1 LFHVFLKLKKI
12 LLFYMESGANFG
24 CLFRKAGRIIF
35 VMNTEQRTFRLRLD
49 RCSAMDAAE
58 AVLATLR
65 RGGVR
70 LDAMRMAPG
79 VHGMNL
85 DLDVAAEGEDAL
97 VLARMR
103 LCNLIGVL
111 KIRVQARAYAPI

>member
-1 LFHVFLKLKKI
+1 
-12 LLFYMESGANFG
+12 MD
-24 CLFRKAGRIIF
+24 
-35 VMNTEQRTFRLRLD
+35 TEQRTFRLRLE
-49 RCSAMDAAE
+49 RSAAMDAAE

-65 RGGVR
+65 RGGVQ
-70 LDAMRMAPG
+70 LHAMRMAPS

-111 KIRVQARAYAPI
+111 KIRVQAPI

>member
-1 LFHVFLKLKKI
+1 MPIPDRQPDNPH
-12 LLFYMESGANFG
+12 
-24 CLFRKAGRIIF
+24 
-35 VMNTEQRTFRLRLD
+35 MNTEHRTFRLRLD

-65 RGGVR
+65 RGGVQ
-70 LDAMRMAPG
+70 LHAMRMAPG

-111 KIRVQARAYAPI
+111 KIRVQLRAYAPI

>member
-1 LFHVFLKLKKI
+1 
-12 LLFYMESGANFG
+12 
-24 CLFRKAGRIIF
+24 
-35 VMNTEQRTFRLRLD
+35 
-49 RCSAMDAAE
+49 
-58 AVLATLR
+58 
-65 RGGVR
+65 
-70 LDAMRMAPG
+70 

-111 KIRVQARAYAPI
+111 KIRVQLRAYAPI